1 MKEIEIDESEEFLD
15 ISFGKRGRVCPTV
28 PTVTFYSYDRMR
40 CLARFNSFAQKLLSG
55 VDNIMV
61 KMGKDHILFIPAEQG
76 VNSRHLNHHNR
87 NLNISCAAL
96 KPYVKFGVPYRGYPY
111 KGGIAIK
118 RNEPLSARKE
128 EKNELQKDEGTA

>member
-15 ISFGKRGRVCPTV
+15 ISSGKRGRVGLTV
-28 PTVTFYSYDRMR
+28 PTVTFYSYDRVR
-40 CLARFNSFAQKLLSG
+40 CLVRFNSFARKLLSG

-61 KMGKDHILFIPAEQG
+61 KIGKDHILFIPAEQG
-76 VNSRHLNHHNR
+76 VNSKRFPHHGG

-96 KPYVKFGVPYRGYPY
+96 KPYVKFGVPYLAYPY

-118 RNEPLSARKE
+118 RNEPLSERKVGKE
-128 EKNELQKDEGTA
+128 

>member
-28 PTVTFYSYDRMR
+28 PTVTFYSYDRVR
-40 CLARFNSFAQKLLSG
+40 CLVRFNSFALKLLSG

-61 KMGKDHILFIPAEQG
+61 KMGKDHILFIPAEPG
-76 VNSRHLNHHNR
+76 WNSRCLNRRNR
-87 NLNISCAAL
+87 SAQISFVAL
-96 KPYVKFGVPYRGYPY
+96 EPYVKFGVPYRGYPY

-118 RNEPLSARKE
+118 RNEPLSQRKE
-128 EKNELQKDEGTA
+128 EKNELHENEGTA